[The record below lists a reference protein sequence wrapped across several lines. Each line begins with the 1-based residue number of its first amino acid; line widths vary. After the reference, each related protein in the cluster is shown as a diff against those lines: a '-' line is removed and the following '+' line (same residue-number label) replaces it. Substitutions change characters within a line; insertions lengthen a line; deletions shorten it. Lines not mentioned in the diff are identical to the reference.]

1 MRSPGVV
8 LDVSGGRTLY
18 VATTGTTATLRL
30 HDNADAA
37 DVAISSVPTPAGY
50 VQTSFFGNAR
60 LTPFGC
66 IYSTGD
72 WGSYRLQ
79 EYRGGAALDL
89 GIALDFL
96 IDATGRYA
104 LIQRGSS
111 DIILRDLTSG
121 TDVFVF
127 QILAQNMRSAQ
138 TGTWSISEVNGV
150 TSIGSGAGSRRRSQ
164 RTRQASPLTG
174 SPEPTA
180 P

>member
-1 MRSPGVV
+1 MCLGTGLRWPESPWGVPSARVDSSASLVPRMRSPGVV

-89 GIALDFL
+89 GVALDFL

-111 DIILRDLTSG
+111 ES
-121 TDVFVF
+121 
-127 QILAQNMRSAQ
+127 SC
-138 TGTWSISEVNGV
+138 V
-150 TSIGSGAGSRRRSQ
+150 T
-164 RTRQASPLTG
+164 
-174 SPEPTA
+174 
-180 P
+180 